1 MISKRLSSMDPW
13 PNCFF
18 VVVFVGNS
26 SCPLYI
32 INKECRNH
40 ASFNWILSGYILD
53 SSTHTHTQISKAPTE
68 LTFEFQKAKIK
79 TKKQKTK
86 FFLESKNF
94 ISKFE
99 SDIH

>member
-53 SSTHTHTQISKAPTE
+53 SNTHTQISKAPTE
-68 LTFEFQKAKIK
+68 LTFEFQKAKKNGK
-79 TKKQKTK
+79 TKNEIPFWNRRILFQN
-86 FFLESKNF
+86 SKV
-94 ISKFE
+94 IYS
-99 SDIH
+99 H